1 MNIRLSSLIRKR
13 LAFYLFIS
21 PWLIGLLVFTLGP
34 FVASFLLGFTQSTVL
49 GIEKWIGLQNY
60 RNLIEDPLF
69 WQSLKV
75 TVIYSLGSVPL
86 LLIIGFA
93 IALLMNQKVKG
104 IFIFRTIYYLPSVVS
119 GVAVS
124 LLWVWIFNPR
134 IGLINRFLGFFGIE
148 GPMWLFDQ
156 FWVLP
161 AFIVMSLWGVG
172 GSMII
177 YLAGLQGIPTELYE
191 AAEIDGAGIFNQ
203 FKNVTLPLMT
213 PIIFFNLVMGVIGS
227 FQVFTQAFVMTNGG
241 PGNASLFYVLY
252 IYRQAFQFGHLGFGS
267 ALAWVLFL
275 IILIMTLIVIR
286 SSPYWVYYETL
297 AR

>member
-1 MNIRLSSLIRKR
+1 M
-13 LAFYLFIS
+13 AFYLFIS

-49 GIEKWIGLQNY
+49 GIEKWIGLGNY

-252 IYRQAFQFGHLGFGS
+252 IYRQAFQFGHFGFGS

-275 IILIMTLIVIR
+275 IILILTLIVIR
-286 SSPYWVYYETL
+286 SSPYWVYYESVG
-297 AR
+297 R